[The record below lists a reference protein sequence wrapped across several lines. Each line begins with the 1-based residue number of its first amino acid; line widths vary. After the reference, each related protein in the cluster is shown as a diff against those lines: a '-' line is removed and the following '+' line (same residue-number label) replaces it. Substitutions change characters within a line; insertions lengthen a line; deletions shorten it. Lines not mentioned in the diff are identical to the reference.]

1 MADFDIDV
9 LILAEHEA
17 FRRSFAEIEQ
27 LTDVAQLGE
36 RWQELADQLEVH
48 ASGEEQ
54 VFYPE
59 LLKEA
64 TEVDA
69 DVEGET
75 VTAVHDHNEI
85 RDAVRAVG
93 EHEVGSDAWWEAWRS
108 AREVTA
114 DHLGE
119 EEREMLPPFRES
131 VDPEKRNA
139 LGMRWLEF
147 HEEHDRARGLSG
159 DDTDPEAYVAE
170 HAPS

>member
-48 ASGEEQ
+48 ASGEEE
-54 VFYPE
+54 VFYP
-59 LLKEA
+59 LLLR
-64 TEVDA
+64 EVGDS
-69 DVEGET
+69 EGET
-75 VTAVHDHNEI
+75 KHAVHDHNEI
-85 RDAVRAVG
+85 REAVRAVD
-93 EHEVGSDAWWEAWRS
+93 EHEVASDDWWEAFRS

-131 VDPEKRNA
+131 VEPEKRNA